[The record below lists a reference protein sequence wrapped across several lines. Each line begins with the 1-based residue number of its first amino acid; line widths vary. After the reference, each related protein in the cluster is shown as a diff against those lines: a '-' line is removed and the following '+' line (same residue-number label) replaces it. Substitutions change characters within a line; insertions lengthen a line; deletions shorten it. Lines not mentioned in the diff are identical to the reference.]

1 MILYRMPRYKIT
13 IEYDGTGTA
22 GWQRQANGSSIQQFI
37 EEAIEQ
43 FSKEKVFVYAS
54 GRTDA
59 GVHALGQVAHFDLE
73 LEHPEYVVQRA
84 VNHFLKPN
92 KIILIDC
99 QIVDNEFHARFSAKK
114 RNYKYVIT
122 NRSTPSVLDL
132 NRTWHIRQ
140 KLDIDKMQEAANF
153 LIGSHDFTSFRALH
167 CQAQSPVKT
176 IDEIKIYSEG
186 EKIFFT
192 LRATSFLYHMVRN
205 IVGSLVLVGLGKWQ
219 PEDIKIALEARDRG
233 KAGPTAPACGL
244 YFTKVEY

>member
-1 MILYRMPRYKIT
+1 MPRYKIT
-13 IEYDGTGTA
+13 IEYDGTETS
-22 GWQRQANGSSIQQFI
+22 GWQRQANGTSIQQFI

-43 FSKEKVFVYAS
+43 FAKEKVVVHAA
-54 GRTDA
+54 GRTDS
-59 GVHALGQVAHFDLE
+59 GVHALGQVAHFDLK
-73 LEHPEYVVQRA
+73 LEHSEHVVQRA

-92 KIILIDC
+92 KIILLDC
-99 QIVDNEFHARFSAKK
+99 KVVDSDFHARFSAKK

-122 NRSTPSVLDL
+122 NRAMPSVLDV
-132 NRTWHIRQ
+132 NRTWHIHQ

-153 LIGSHDFTSFRALH
+153 LIGHHDFTSFRALH

-176 IDEIKIYSEG
+176 LDEIKIYSEE

-192 LRATSFLYHMVRN
+192 LRATSFLHHMVRN
-205 IVGSLVLVGLGKWQ
+205 IVGSLVLVGLRKWQ
-219 PEDIKIALEARDRG
+219 PRDIKTTLEAKDRS